1 MYSEKND
8 IMMSKLSQTFSIAIT
23 TLGLSV
29 VTSLTSQAIAREQ
42 PKCFMIEESGQF
54 IDLSSLCDYQPQK
67 KQSNPKKSSASIE
80 QPTSNCYDS
89 NPVPL
94 ISDNSVNPLPS
105 SPLAFTASTPV
116 AYINTP
122 SSSTAYTS
130 PTFLVRRFREPGFTS
145 SNSINRARSILTI
158 LRQRL
163 SFLELKKS
171 VLIIKRYK

>member
-1 MYSEKND
+1 MYSEKNE
-8 IMMSKLSQTFSIAIT
+8 IMMSKLSQTLSIAIT

-29 VTSLTSQAIAREQ
+29 VTSITPQAIAREQ
-42 PKCFMIEESGQF
+42 PKCFMIDESGRF

-67 KQSNPKKSSASIE
+67 KQPNPKKSSTSIE
-80 QPTSNCYDS
+80 QPTSSSNDS
-89 NPVPL
+89 NSVPL

-130 PTFLVRRFREPGFTS
+130 PTFLVRRFRESGFNS
-145 SNSINRARSILTI
+145 SNSISRASSILTI
-158 LRQRL
+158 LRQSL
-163 SFLELKKS
+163 SFLELKQS